1 MKIENKI
8 EDEKISELKN
18 LLCPKACVL
27 NQLDDDRLALFSLW
41 NPILSFS
48 SQIDSRSHLQHHLF

>member
-1 MKIENKI
+1 MNIENKKENERI
-8 EDEKISELKN
+8 KEQET

-41 NPILSFS
+41 T
-48 SQIDSRSHLQHHLF
+48 LF